1 MSNYDLFIGCCSPQ
15 YLLWLIVIINQI
27 GHSNKTMLVR
37 CNIPVHTFNYEVP
50 FVSKLNDSMVQLTG
64 YDLWAVICVKI
75 ETLSWYNK

>member
-1 MSNYDLFIGCCSPQ
+1 
-15 YLLWLIVIINQI
+15 
-27 GHSNKTMLVR
+27 MLVR

-75 ETLSWYNK
+75 ETLS